1 MTDADATDR
10 TAVQPLDLRPVADR
24 LAALLDGVPDD
35 RLDAPTP
42 CPGMPVR
49 RLLEH
54 LLALT
59 TAFRDSARKDLG
71 PLTDTDPDDPN
82 AATPPLPDDWRR
94 QLRDQLAELAEA
106 WREPAAWRG
115 ATRAGGVDLPGE
127 IAGVVALNEVLLH
140 GWDLARATDQP
151 YVADPAS
158 LRASIDLL
166 SQDADDPDARAQGP
180 FGPPVPVPAD
190 AAELAKAVAL
200 SGRSPSWTPPP
211 GP

>member
-1 MTDADATDR
+1 MTETTDR
-10 TAVQPLDLRPVADR
+10 TDAQPLDLRPVADR

-49 RLLEH
+49 GLLQH
-54 LLALT
+54 LLGLT
-59 TAFRDSARKDLG
+59 LAFRAAARKEFG
-71 PLTDTDPDDPN
+71 PLTDTDPEDPD
-82 AATPPLPDDWRR
+82 APAPSLAGDWRGR
-94 QLRDQLAELAEA
+94 LREQLAELATA
-106 WREPAAWRG
+106 WRDPAAWQG

-151 YVADPAS
+151 FVADPAA
-158 LRASIDLL
+158 LQASIDLL

-190 AAELAKAVAL
+190 ASPLARAVAL
-200 SGRSPSWTPPP
+200 SGRSPSWTPPRTS
-211 GP
+211 